1 MRERYLKKGFCYRK
15 TVGVV
20 GSVNIG
26 TVFILTQEYEA
37 YTKTTGKKTTEKSK
51 STGITLYSVGTT
63 SNGTAI
69 NRVGDG
75 FNPYEEDEYEE
86 LCEEEATLYK
96 IAYGKEI
103 EYD

>member
-15 TVGVV
+15 TVGVE

-26 TVFILTQEYEA
+26 TVFILTHEYEA
-37 YTKTTGKKTTEKSK
+37 YTKTTGKITEKSK
-51 STGITLYSVGTT
+51 STGITLYSVGTN

-75 FNPYEEDEYEE
+75 FNPYEGDEYEE
-86 LCEEEATLYK
+86 LCEEEAILYK